1 MSEVRNQVQN
11 LTAADITA
19 LQLGT
24 IGGRIFASK
33 NAIKSQDDLL
43 SLVKWWQA
51 VHAPTFGLPIPGS
64 GKTVTGDCSTS
75 QLFAPATNETAY
87 VTGLSFTNGSLT
99 DPASVNVSV
108 GNAVVWKGVIDPNGV
123 DYCIGAAQLQPFFV
137 VNGLAITVEVSG
149 VSPDDVNFTLA
160 YGLSVQG

>member
-33 NAIKSQDDLL
+33 NAMKSQDDLL
-43 SLVKWWQA
+43 ALVKWWQA
-51 VHAPTFGLPIPGS
+51 VHTPTHGLPIPGS
-64 GKTVTGDCSTS
+64 GKTLSGDCSTA

-87 VTGLSFTNGSLT
+87 VTGLSFSNGSAT
-99 DPASVNVSV
+99 DPATLKVTV
-108 GNAVVWKGVIDPNGV
+108 GSALVWRSTVDPLGE
-123 DYCIGAAQLQPFFV
+123 DYCVGAMQLQPFFL
-137 VNGLAITVEVSG
+137 VNGSDITVDVEG
-149 VSPDDVNFTLA
+149 VSADDVNFTLS